1 MDGDGY
7 PEPYITTVHVDSGEL
22 VRIAPN
28 FDSTT
33 MFFTGGENNRRIRK
47 ITPIKYFVKYPFLP
61 DPDGGFY
68 GMGLGQLMLPINE
81 SVNSLINQLI
91 DAGTLANRGG
101 GFIGRGIRMKKGET
115 AFKIGEYKTVDVGIG
130 SLRDN
135 ILPLPVRDPSNVL
148 FLLLGMLIDAA
159 KDISSVQDVT
169 TGKLPQAQQPTT
181 TLALIEQG
189 EMVFTS
195 IYKRIHRSLKKEG
208 MLIYN
213 LNSKFL
219 TDQEYFNV
227 LDVPQAI
234 ARSDYGDD
242 IAVVPVSDPNMVS
255 SAVKQ
260 KRAEILMSQL
270 GNPFVNGMEVT
281 KRFFE
286 AIGVE
291 NPEELIVTPQPDPE
305 VLEMIARLEN
315 DRQRA
320 DANTMEIKAKVI
332 NMVADATAKLNA
344 AAEAGAS
351 TRSLQATFLLLMNF
365 LGVLD
370 VRTDQGVVPASGNGR
385 VPGQP
390 QGQGQG
396 NTI

>member
-1 MDGDGY
+1 
-7 PEPYITTVHVDSGEL
+7 
-22 VRIAPN
+22 
-28 FDSTT
+28 
-33 MFFTGGENNRRIRK
+33 
-47 ITPIKYFVKYPFLP
+47 
-61 DPDGGFY
+61 
-68 GMGLGQLMLPINE
+68 
-81 SVNSLINQLI
+81 
-91 DAGTLANRGG
+91 
-101 GFIGRGIRMKKGET
+101 
-115 AFKIGEYKTVDVGIG
+115 
-130 SLRDN
+130 
-135 ILPLPVRDPSNVL
+135 
-148 FLLLGMLIDAA
+148 MLIDAA

-169 TGKLPQAQQPTT
+169 TGKLAQAQQPTT

-208 MLIYN
+208 MLIYK

-260 KRAEILMSQL
+260 KRAEILMSL
-270 GNPFVNGMEVT
+270 SGDPFINQIEIR
-281 KRFFE
+281 KRFLE

-332 NMVADATAKLNA
+332 QMIADATTKLNT
-344 AAEAGAS
+344 AAEEGAS
-351 TRSLQATFLLLMNF
+351 TANLQATFLLLLNF

-370 VRTDQGVVPASGNGR
+370 VRTDQGVAGASGNGR
-385 VPGQP
+385 VPGGP
-390 QGQGQG
+390 QGQSQG